1 MTTPVCFSALYF
13 MNMRGDVLLERQ
25 YRDDV
30 TRQMA
35 QAFKTEII
43 NGRETGPRGGT
54 TGMQTPVVNLGA
66 CTFMYKRVQ
75 NVYIVAVT
83 RANANAVMAF
93 AFIDALVELLR
104 SYFGKV
110 TEHALKQ
117 NFVVVYELLD
127 EIIDFGFP
135 QITSASVLQKFI
147 TQKGVKSGV
156 DGKHE
161 SSFHAAAKA
170 KEVSMQVTGAVQWRA
185 PGLVYKKNEVYLDI
199 VESISVLISPS
210 GQVLRSSATG
220 VIQMKT
226 FLSGMPELTIGLND
240 RLGAEGGA
248 GGGAG
253 GGDGE
258 GQRAGRVKKSI
269 DLADLQFHQCVNLSK
284 FDSEKVISFT
294 PPTASST

>member
-1 MTTPVCFSALYF
+1 
-13 MNMRGDVLLERQ
+13 MRGDVLLERQ

-110 TEHALKQ
+110 TENALKQ

-127 EIIDFGFP
+127 EILDFGFP
-135 QITSASVLQKFI
+135 QITSAAVLQSFI
-147 TQKGVKSGV
+147 TQKGVKSGA
-156 DGKHE
+156 DGKNSE
-161 SSFHAAAKA
+161 SSYHAAAKA

-185 PGLVYKKNEVYLDI
+185 PGLFYKKNEVYLDI

-220 VIQMKT
+220 VIQMKC

-248 GGGAG
+248 GGG
-253 GGDGE
+253 
-258 GQRAGRVKKSI
+258 RAATATAREPGASRNPSSWRT
-269 DLADLQFHQCVNLSK
+269 C
-284 FDSEKVISFT
+284 SFT
-294 PPTASST
+294 SA

>member
-93 AFIDALVELLR
+93 AFIDALVELLHR
-104 SYFGKV
+104 
-110 TEHALKQ
+110 
-117 NFVVVYELLD
+117 
-127 EIIDFGFP
+127 
-135 QITSASVLQKFI
+135 
-147 TQKGVKSGV
+147 
-156 DGKHE
+156 
-161 SSFHAAAKA
+161 
-170 KEVSMQVTGAVQWRA
+170 
-185 PGLVYKKNEVYLDI
+185 
-199 VESISVLISPS
+199 
-210 GQVLRSSATG
+210 
-220 VIQMKT
+220 
-226 FLSGMPELTIGLND
+226 
-240 RLGAEGGA
+240 
-248 GGGAG
+248 
-253 GGDGE
+253 
-258 GQRAGRVKKSI
+258 
-269 DLADLQFHQCVNLSK
+269 
-284 FDSEKVISFT
+284 
-294 PPTASST
+294 

>member
-147 TQKGVKSGV
+147 TRSTPARLYQLRSKR
-156 DGKHE
+156 
-161 SSFHAAAKA
+161 
-170 KEVSMQVTGAVQWRA
+170 T
-185 PGLVYKKNEVYLDI
+185 
-199 VESISVLISPS
+199 ISP
-210 GQVLRSSATG
+210 A
-220 VIQMKT
+220 
-226 FLSGMPELTIGLND
+226 
-240 RLGAEGGA
+240 A
-248 GGGAG
+248 G
-253 GGDGE
+253 
-258 GQRAGRVKKSI
+258 K
-269 DLADLQFHQCVNLSK
+269 CW
-284 FDSEKVISFT
+284 T
-294 PPTASST
+294 